1 MTLFKFN
8 KYIFQ
13 IKYRLYRVN
22 DFLDIEY
29 EINKIYDLEGIFKN
43 DYLIS

>member
-1 MTLFKFN
+1 MKLFKYN
-8 KYIFQ
+8 KNLIQ
-13 IKYRLYRVN
+13 IKHRLYRVN